1 LGHATAR
8 FEEIDVSS
16 SALESTQPKAASPA
30 TRTLNAA
37 VLDMLPFHDTQDFA
51 DARRGFIATLP
62 DVQIKNDRGRVVW
75 SLHEYAFLAQEQSP
89 DTVNPS
95 LWRQARL
102 NMNNGL
108 YKIIDRI
115 YQVRGFDLSNMTII
129 EGDEGLIII
138 DPLISCETARAALD
152 LYIEHRGQRPVKA
165 VIYSHSHVDHY
176 GGVKGIIDESDVR
189 SGKVAVIAPDRFLEE
204 VTQETVLV
212 GGPMVRRAQFQFGAT
227 LFKGE
232 RGQVDAG
239 LGKVTSSGRVSLI
252 APTHT
257 ICQPIESHVIDGV
270 EVLFQLTPDTE
281 AKAEMHM
288 FYPGLGALNLAENAT
303 HNLHNIYPI
312 RGAQVRDANV
322 WSKYLNEARDNYAPH
337 SEVVF
342 AQHHWPVWGKERILD
357 YLAKQRD
364 AYKYLHD
371 QTVRLI
377 NRGLKSSEVA
387 EQLSFPRSLDQEWS
401 VRGYYGTL
409 SHNAKSIYQ
418 RYVGWYD
425 ANPAHLNPLPP
436 VQRGQ
441 RIVEYMGGE
450 EAIIAK
456 ARGDFEQGNYRWV
469 AEIMSEVVF
478 ANPTNQA
485 ARDLGAD
492 AMEQLG
498 YQAESATWRNAYLQG
513 ASELRHP
520 RPPSNKSAP
529 VSPDV
534 VTALTVPLFFDYLA
548 VRINGPASEGKDI
561 VINWFFPD
569 LQQRFVLRLQNSAL
583 TYSEDRIAEDA
594 RLSVTLD
601 RPVLNDLVL
610 KKQTLDELVQGGY
623 VALEG
628 DASELHGLFTLI
640 DDFRFLFEVVEPNRN
655 TELDGKL

>member
-1 LGHATAR
+1 M
-8 FEEIDVSS
+8 SS

-62 DVQIKNDRGRVVW
+62 DVEIKNDRGRVVW

-129 EGDEGLIII
+129 EGAEGLIII
-138 DPLISCETARAALD
+138 DPLISCETARAALN

-270 EVLFQLTPDTE
+270 EILFQLTPDTE

-288 FYPGLGALNLAENAT
+288 FYPGLGALTPRRTAT
-303 HNLHNIYPI
+303 KRSSRIPTRSASTAIRIATSASGSANTSASVRTWHASRCRSPTNICCRASRRSSSP
-312 RGAQVRDANV
+312 VRSTGCTRA
-322 WSKYLNEARDNYAPH
+322 WSVALRH
-337 SEVVF
+337 GVR
-342 AQHHWPVWGKERILD
+342 AQHPTRGDSSWRRGCAATRRRRTIEANHLHIDTGYIERDLERR
-357 YLAKQRD
+357 AP
-364 AYKYLHD
+364 
-371 QTVRLI
+371 
-377 NRGLKSSEVA
+377 
-387 EQLSFPRSLDQEWS
+387 PRSPCESSSPLARWARWRRPTTRSWAFRATTRAAGRERERPAIAAAMKSEEVDLALLAPSDPTAAGPWDWY
-401 VRGYYGTL
+401 RG
-409 SHNAKSIYQ
+409 SS
-418 RYVGWYD
+418 
-425 ANPAHLNPLPP
+425 
-436 VQRGQ
+436 
-441 RIVEYMGGE
+441 
-450 EAIIAK
+450 
-456 ARGDFEQGNYRWV
+456 
-469 AEIMSEVVF
+469 
-478 ANPTNQA
+478 
-485 ARDLGAD
+485 
-492 AMEQLG
+492 
-498 YQAESATWRNAYLQG
+498 
-513 ASELRHP
+513 
-520 RPPSNKSAP
+520 RPP
-529 VSPDV
+529 
-534 VTALTVPLFFDYLA
+534 
-548 VRINGPASEGKDI
+548 AS
-561 VINWFFPD
+561 
-569 LQQRFVLRLQNSAL
+569 
-583 TYSEDRIAEDA
+583 
-594 RLSVTLD
+594 
-601 RPVLNDLVL
+601 RPSRS
-610 KKQTLDELVQGGY
+610 T
-623 VALEG
+623 
-628 DASELHGLFTLI
+628 
-640 DDFRFLFEVVEPNRN
+640 
-655 TELDGKL
+655 